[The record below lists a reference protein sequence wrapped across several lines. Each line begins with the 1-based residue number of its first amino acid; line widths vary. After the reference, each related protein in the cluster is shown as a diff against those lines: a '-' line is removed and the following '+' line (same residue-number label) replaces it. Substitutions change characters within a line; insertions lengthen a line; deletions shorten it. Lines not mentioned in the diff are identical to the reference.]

1 MASNKNAMAMCDVCG
16 FVYPHRVMR
25 MNSYGVLVCPE
36 DFDGQYD
43 LKNHPQNKVL
53 DVIDDVNIRNPR
65 PDVASD

>member
-1 MASNKNAMAMCDVCG
+1 MANNKNAMAMCDVCG